1 MQNRIE
7 LHRQWDVILN
17 LSASGDNYYK
27 VDGLQYHRQSS
38 IYRGFVLIQS
48 GQNLLLGGEIQ
59 TYQPEFGVT
68 VTMHY
73 AIDQNTTFC
82 LA

>member
-1 MQNRIE
+1 
-7 LHRQWDVILN
+7 LN
-17 LSASGDNYYK
+17 LNASGDNYYK
-27 VDGLQYHRQSS
+27 VDGYNTTGNPPFTGDLL
-38 IYRGFVLIQS
+38 LIQS